1 MPGRT
6 DNEIKNYWNTR
17 IKRRQRA
24 GVPIYPPEICLQA
37 LNENQQKQNS
47 SALSSGDAHCHDAM
61 PVNNFEIPAV
71 QFKSLELNQHVYP
84 PPFLDIPASGFVLH
98 GLHSPYPNKSVLSTM
113 HPHKRLRGPE
123 SIFPGSSA
131 TMSNTGSQYEIG
143 SYVQNAQPFT
153 YSAAY
158 DHNSTFNHP
167 SSSNVLAGSHAVIN
181 GNPSSSEPTWAM
193 KQDLPS
199 LQTQADNWGSPP
211 SPLPPLVSVDTL
223 TPAELNP
230 SCQLS
235 SQTMQHPSNSSD
247 LLSSHASS
255 MGFSLMDVPS
265 QLIHETG
272 WERYGE
278 LTSPIGHSSSSM
290 FTECN
295 GEPEAVGAI
304 TGQNTSLDFV

>member
-6 DNEIKNYWNTR
+6 DNEIKNHWNTR
-17 IKRRQRA
+17 MKRRLRA
-24 GVPIYPPEICLQA
+24 GLPIYPPEICSQA
-37 LNENQQKQNS
+37 NENQQKDNK
-47 SALSSGDAHCHDAM
+47 SAFSSGDAHCQDAM
-61 PVNNFEIPAV
+61 PVNHFEIPAV

-84 PPFLDIPASGFVLH
+84 PPFLGFLDI
-98 GLHSPYPNKSVLSTM
+98 PYPNKSVLSAM

-123 SIFPGSSA
+123 SIYPD
-131 TMSNTGSQYEIG
+131 GSQYQIG

-153 YSAAY
+153 YSAAAS

-193 KQDLPS
+193 KQELPS
-199 LQTQADNWGSPP
+199 LQTLADNWGSPS
-211 SPLPPLVSVDTL
+211 SPLPPLESFDTL
-223 TPAELNP
+223 IQTPPAEHSGL
-230 SCQLS
+230 LDAALHE
-235 SQTMQHPSNSSD
+235 SQTMQHPRNSSD
-247 LLSSHASS
+247 LLSSLASS
-255 MGFSLMDVPS
+255 MSFNLMDVSS

-290 FTECN
+290 FSEGN
-295 GEPEAVGAI
+295 GEPEAI
-304 TGQNTSLDFV
+304 TGQNTLLDFV